1 MPKLVGTD
9 YAPPDLVAKITGR
22 ARFAEDFR
30 AEGMLF
36 AKCLLS
42 PMPHARV
49 RSVDARE
56 ALAMDGVEAILT
68 ADDLPGDD
76 PLDEGCLTNEPLYEG
91 QPILAVAAVNETLA
105 ADAIERIRVDLEP
118 LPFAL
123 DPLDSV
129 RPGGPDARTDGNTVV
144 RERTEEGVSTVVKSL
159 KWTREDFA
167 AAGPDQLPLGEHQ
180 DEWVK
185 GDPDAA
191 FAAADLVLEETLYHQ
206 SVTHHPMEP
215 RSCMAYWQNGKLYIH
230 PSTQSVARTPGVV
243 AAQVGIDP
251 ADVVLINEYTGGG
264 FGSKIVGSVNMAI
277 PALLA
282 RKTGRPVLHRVT
294 RYEENYIGRAR
305 AGFYAR
311 LKMGF
316 EKDGRVAAIDLF
328 ILQDNG
334 PYGRQGDMSTAARV
348 ASLAY
353 QPEAM
358 RYRGTS
364 VLTNTPPRSAQ
375 RAPGGAQIVAMV
387 EPMVDRAAKQLG
399 LDRIAIRRL
408 NAPANGATFDGPP
421 RERTLTTAYVR
432 EALDKTAELVDWEEL
447 EKLSGRRRG
456 SKVTGVGIALSPYTA
471 GSFGYDGLL
480 VIKPDGTL
488 RIHSGVGNLG
498 THSYSD
504 TARVAADV
512 LEVPWE
518 RCEVIWGNTGK
529 HLPWT
534 TIQAGS
540 MTTHATT
547 RAVHAAAMDAR
558 RKLQEIAARDLGGS
572 PEQYEVGGERVFRR
586 GGSATG
592 MTLARAAARA
602 IELGGKYD
610 GHEASEDLHAMTK
623 AGVAALAGQGLVA
636 AGKDTYERAGDVYS
650 FVVGC
655 AQVEID
661 TETGDLEIVK
671 YAAVTDC
678 GTVLNPRSLAAQLH
692 GGAVQGFGLA
702 RSQKW
707 IFDPQW
713 GVPFANRFYTARP
726 PSILDVPL
734 EMEWAALD
742 LPDPNTP
749 VGAKGIGEPPIG
761 AGEGALICAIQ
772 DALGDAVFRRT
783 PIMTDMILDA
793 VEKRP
798 RDFDELVAHV

>member
-1 MPKLVGTD
+1 
-9 YAPPDLVAKITGR
+9 
-22 ARFAEDFR
+22 
-30 AEGMLF
+30 
-36 AKCLLS
+36 
-42 PMPHARV
+42 
-49 RSVDARE
+49 
-56 ALAMDGVEAILT
+56 
-68 ADDLPGDD
+68 
-76 PLDEGCLTNEPLYEG
+76 
-91 QPILAVAAVNETLA
+91 
-105 ADAIERIRVDLEP
+105 
-118 LPFAL
+118 
-123 DPLDSV
+123 
-129 RPGGPDARTDGNTVV
+129 
-144 RERTEEGVSTVVKSL
+144 
-159 KWTREDFA
+159 
-167 AAGPDQLPLGEHQ
+167 
-180 DEWVK
+180 
-185 GDPDAA
+185 
-191 FAAADLVLEETLYHQ
+191 
-206 SVTHHPMEP
+206 
-215 RSCMAYWQNGKLYIH
+215 
-230 PSTQSVARTPGVV
+230 
-243 AAQVGIDP
+243 
-251 ADVVLINEYTGGG
+251 
-264 FGSKIVGSVNMAI
+264 
-277 PALLA
+277 
-282 RKTGRPVLHRVT
+282 
-294 RYEENYIGRAR
+294 
-305 AGFYAR
+305 
-311 LKMGF
+311 
-316 EKDGRVAAIDLF
+316 
-328 ILQDNG
+328 
-334 PYGRQGDMSTAARV
+334 
-348 ASLAY
+348 
-353 QPEAM
+353 
-358 RYRGTS
+358 
-364 VLTNTPPRSAQ
+364 
-375 RAPGGAQIVAMV
+375 
-387 EPMVDRAAKQLG
+387 
-399 LDRIAIRRL
+399 
-408 NAPANGATFDGPP
+408 
-421 RERTLTTAYVR
+421 
-432 EALDKTAELVDWEEL
+432 
-447 EKLSGRRRG
+447 
-456 SKVTGVGIALSPYTA
+456 
-471 GSFGYDGLL
+471 
-480 VIKPDGTL
+480 
-488 RIHSGVGNLG
+488 
-498 THSYSD
+498 
-504 TARVAADV
+504 
-512 LEVPWE
+512 
-518 RCEVIWGNTGK
+518 
-529 HLPWT
+529 
-534 TIQAGS
+534 

>member
-1 MPKLVGTD
+1 
-9 YAPPDLVAKITGR
+9 
-22 ARFAEDFR
+22 
-30 AEGMLF
+30 
-36 AKCLLS
+36 
-42 PMPHARV
+42 
-49 RSVDARE
+49 
-56 ALAMDGVEAILT
+56 
-68 ADDLPGDD
+68 
-76 PLDEGCLTNEPLYEG
+76 
-91 QPILAVAAVNETLA
+91 
-105 ADAIERIRVDLEP
+105 
-118 LPFAL
+118 
-123 DPLDSV
+123 
-129 RPGGPDARTDGNTVV
+129 
-144 RERTEEGVSTVVKSL
+144 
-159 KWTREDFA
+159 
-167 AAGPDQLPLGEHQ
+167 
-180 DEWVK
+180 
-185 GDPDAA
+185 
-191 FAAADLVLEETLYHQ
+191 
-206 SVTHHPMEP
+206 
-215 RSCMAYWQNGKLYIH
+215 
-230 PSTQSVARTPGVV
+230 
-243 AAQVGIDP
+243 
-251 ADVVLINEYTGGG
+251 
-264 FGSKIVGSVNMAI
+264 
-277 PALLA
+277 
-282 RKTGRPVLHRVT
+282 
-294 RYEENYIGRAR
+294 
-305 AGFYAR
+305 
-311 LKMGF
+311 
-316 EKDGRVAAIDLF
+316 
-328 ILQDNG
+328 
-334 PYGRQGDMSTAARV
+334 MSTAARV